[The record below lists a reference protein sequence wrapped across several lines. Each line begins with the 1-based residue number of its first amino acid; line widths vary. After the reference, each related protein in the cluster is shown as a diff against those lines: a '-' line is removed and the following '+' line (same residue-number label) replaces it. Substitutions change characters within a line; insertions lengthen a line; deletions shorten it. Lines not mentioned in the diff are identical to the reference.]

1 MTQKKK
7 DIGPVKYVYLM
18 IKMFILRCPKC
29 KHKMKYQPT
38 SIPLEGKS
46 KKCVYCGFNIN
57 VRKNII
63 KANKP
68 QKWL

>member
-1 MTQKKK
+1 MMQRKKA
-7 DIGPVKYVYLM
+7 IGLAKYVYLM

-29 KHKMKYQPT
+29 KHKMKYQPVSKT
-38 SIPLEGKS
+38 IQGKV

-63 KANKP
+63 KAK
-68 QKWL
+68 